1 MSQNFESLKP
11 EYAELWRRMQVR
23 PDQAQAVDRIARRL
37 IELKPR
43 YEKVAQATGVP
54 WPVVAVLHNRESDAD
69 FGTHL
74 HNGDPLSA
82 RTRHVPAGRPQHG
95 SPPFGWEE
103 SAIDALTMAPHSLHL
118 VKDWTIERASYEIEK
133 YNGFGYR
140 NQHPD
145 VKSPYLWSFSSNYEC
160 GKYVADGRFDA
171 GAVDKQCG
179 AMPIV
184 KRMMELD
191 SSIRFAGTDGSTGSN
206 GAAGATVPVV
216 VDVDALT
223 IGSIGEGVSALQTAL
238 AQLNYQVGEIDGEF
252 GPITAAALRSFQSD
266 HSLPVTGI
274 ADQATRTALDAAV
287 AQGGAAPADTGRLQE
302 VLQALIAALAARTR
316 PEAAPATPGVT
327 PAAPNPP
334 ILSPIDQSLGG
345 QALAGKKTA
354 LAVVAYAGLVILQAA
369 GVIGAVTP
377 AGQIITVLI
386 TAFGALGGISKVD
399 RIVQALG
406 MIAAARAAKPQGV

>member
-37 IELKPR
+37 IGLKPR

-54 WPVVAVLHNRESDAD
+54 WQVVAVLHNRESDAD
-69 FGTHL
+69 FATHL
-74 HNGDPLSA
+74 HNGDSLTA

-118 VKDWTIERASYEIEK
+118 VTDWTIERASYEIEK

-140 NQHPD
+140 NRHPN
-145 VKSPYLWSFSSNYEC
+145 VKSPYLWSFSNNYEC

-191 SSIRFAGTDGSTGSN
+191 SSVRFAGGNGSN
-206 GAAGATVPVV
+206 GAAGGMVPVV
-216 VDVDALT
+216 VDADALT

-252 GPITAAALRSFQSD
+252 GPITAAAVRSFQSD
-266 HSLPVTGI
+266 HGLPATGI
-274 ADQATRTALDAAV
+274 ADQATREALDAAV
-287 AQGGAAPADTGRLQE
+287 AQDGAAPTDTGNLQE
-302 VLQALIAALAARTR
+302 VLQALIAALLARRRAA
-316 PEAAPATPGVT
+316 AAGAT
-327 PAAPNPP
+327 PAATPDTPNPP
-334 ILSPIDQSLGG
+334 ILSPIDQALGG

-369 GVIGAVTP
+369 GVIGAATP

-386 TAFGALGGISKVD
+386 AGFGALGGVSKID
-399 RIVQALG
+399 RIVRALG
-406 MIAAARAAKPQGV
+406 MIAAARASKPQGA